1 MTAPL
6 TPPHQ
11 PPHDDPWQ
19 SPSPGPSPYSGDG
32 AERESGFDL
41 GAELRQGVVV
51 LVAVALAGLALGALW
66 MWLAP
71 RVPLVSDDTA
81 VFLKDTEGEEAI
93 AADGTFLLLGLA
105 FGVLCAVLVFLFRRR
120 GGIAVVAGLA
130 LGGVLGGVLAWK
142 FGVWLG
148 PTSDVVAHARAVGKG
163 VTFDAPLELNAKGV
177 LLAWPVAA
185 MVVHLALTALFG
197 PRDPEPEWEW
207 GPAPLYGTPPAPQG
221 SHAAQES
228 PAPHSSPGPSQPHVS
243 QPHESGPHES
253 QPHGSETAA
262 APRRPAG
269 DEPRG

>member
-19 SPSPGPSPYSGDG
+19 TPPPGLSPYSGSG
-32 AERESGFDL
+32 AERDSDFDL
-41 GAELRQGVVV
+41 KSELRQGVAV
-51 LVAVALAGLALGALW
+51 LVAVALVGLALGLLW

-93 AADGTFLLLGLA
+93 AADGTFLLLALG
-105 FGVLCAVLVFLFRRR
+105 FGVLSAVLVFLFRRR

-130 LGGVLGGVLAWK
+130 LGGVLGSVLAWK
-142 FGVWLG
+142 FGAWLG

-197 PRDPEPEWEW
+197 PRDPEPEWDW
-207 GPAPLYGTPPAPQG
+207 GPAPMYGTPHTPPAPQ
-221 SHAAQES
+221 AS
-228 PAPHSSPGPSQPHVS
+228 PAPHMPEASQ
-243 QPHESGPHES
+243 
-253 QPHGSETAA
+253 
-262 APRRPAG
+262 APRRPGG